1 MAAVVMAAMLGLG
14 MAQRLSKVAVA
25 PKFEMGA
32 ARCGHPVFKV
42 GKQRGAQGNEGGV
55 GGADSDLAA
64 VKSPA

>member
-42 GKQRGAQGNEGGV
+42 GKQRGAQGKE
-55 GGADSDLAA
+55 
-64 VKSPA
+64 